1 MRLDRLAYKIESI
14 SALAGTGCQY
24 SPDAFAPSPAVFA
37 ASALCNVAV
46 YNNKPNSLFSEIIG
60 RLNAWC
66 CDKLEISF
74 TVFTETICKI
84 LGLTTAGNIAQRN
97 VEESLSAFFH
107 RFAKIV
113 SCKFFGVVKNAEHIA
128 YRIQQSLAVIGGG
141 FIRKTCQIFNV
152 PDKMSDAKLHQ
163 HIKVF
168 HIFAISREVIT
179 TNNAGK
185 VFAKNIDKHSR
196 TACIGN
202 FEQSINI
209 GAKTPGPKTLFVSAC
224 SIGRERWLYP

>member
-1 MRLDRLAYKIESI
+1 MTTKRIACSARLLVGSM
-14 SALAGTGCQY
+14 
-24 SPDAFAPSPAVFA
+24 P
-37 ASALCNVAV
+37 
-46 YNNKPNSLFSEIIG
+46 
-60 RLNAWC
+60 
-66 CDKLEISF
+66 
-74 TVFTETICKI
+74 
-84 LGLTTAGNIAQRN
+84 
-97 VEESLSAFFH
+97 
-107 RFAKIV
+107 
-113 SCKFFGVVKNAEHIA
+113 GVVINAEHIA